1 MKASFLQT
9 ENVLHSL
16 KQFDPGV
23 INWVEVQVEEEVD
36 EVEEVEEGG
45 LSSARPSL
53 NHHALPGSPITPS

>member
-1 MKASFLQT
+1 M
-9 ENVLHSL
+9 HSL

-36 EVEEVEEGG
+36 EVDEVEEVEEGG

-53 NHHALPGSPITPS
+53 NHHALQGSPITRATKI